1 MRACLGYLHLAY
13 SAGLTEHPT
22 VSTAYESA
30 LSLLQDTLLF
40 APTLQLQRVTLSA
53 VDRTHR
59 MPLDYASYQ
68 FDLGQLEHGI
78 ETLERGRAVLWSGM
92 RHLRT
97 SVDQLVQAVPQLGC
111 KFVAI
116 SRDREE
122 LTKSIPPSHIL
133 I

>member
-13 SAGLTEHPT
+13 SAGHTEHPT

-53 VDRTHR
+53 FDRTHR

-78 ETLERGRAVLWSGM
+78 ETLERGRAVL
-92 RHLRT
+92 
-97 SVDQLVQAVPQLGC
+97 
-111 KFVAI
+111 
-116 SRDREE
+116 
-122 LTKSIPPSHIL
+122 
-133 I
+133 